1 MKNDP
6 IIIKGTIYRGCFD
19 IDEIPK
25 GIIIKIKDYDLND
38 DESDGKDDLG
48 EYKLRQ
54 FENTG
59 D

>member
-1 MKNDP
+1 MENKP

-25 GIIIKIKDYDLND
+25 GIIVEIKDYDLND

-59 D
+59 K